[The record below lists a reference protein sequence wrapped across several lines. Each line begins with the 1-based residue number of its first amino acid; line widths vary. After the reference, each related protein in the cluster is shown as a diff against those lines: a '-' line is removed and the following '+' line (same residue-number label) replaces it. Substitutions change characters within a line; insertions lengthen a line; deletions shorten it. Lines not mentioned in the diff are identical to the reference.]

1 MKDNGLGTVADIL
14 FLTLLISISCT
25 TLIGFSSITPDRDNP
40 KYASKMAQNTLQAF
54 QNLRVKKIECTSY
67 KPYTPVNE
75 TNERTIRR
83 KTIIQLISE
92 DVILNPKWR
101 KDGHLISL
109 NTNRELSDKL
119 SNLLKK
125 SLREFIG
132 KRFGFVLNIRTEP
145 VSISKGKS
153 VLYRK
158 TIEDVKKNSEKI
170 CSETI
175 KLDIILPFR
184 WTGKPER
191 IEEGPKLTIPDFPAM
206 ELIKEPGKTSLESL
220 RLPVGKITTLKITLE
235 LWSK

>member
-1 MKDNGLGTVADIL
+1 M
-14 FLTLLISISCT
+14 
-25 TLIGFSSITPDRDNP
+25 IGFSSTNQEGDNP
-40 KYASKMAQNTLQAF
+40 KYASKVAQNTLQAF
-54 QNLRVKKIECTSY
+54 QNLQVKKIECISY
-67 KPYTPVNE
+67 EPDTPVNE

-83 KTIIQLISE
+83 KTITQLISE

-101 KDGHLISL
+101 KEGHLISL
-109 NTNRELSDKL
+109 NTNREFSDKL

-125 SLREFIG
+125 SLIEFIG
-132 KRFGFVLNIRTEP
+132 ERFGFVLNIRTEP

-175 KLDIILPFR
+175 KLDMILPFR

-191 IEEGPKLTIPDFPAM
+191 IGEGPKLTTPDFPTM
-206 ELIKEPGKTSLESL
+206 ELIKEQEKTPPRSL